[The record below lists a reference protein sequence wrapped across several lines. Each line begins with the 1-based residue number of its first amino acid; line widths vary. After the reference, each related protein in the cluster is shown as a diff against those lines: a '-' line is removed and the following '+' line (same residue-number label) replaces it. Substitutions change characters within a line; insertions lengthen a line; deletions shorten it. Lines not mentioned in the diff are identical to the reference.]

1 MARKLKNVEN
11 ETQTLFKLN
20 WRETLKNGENEK
32 CTLQDP
38 EYGEKTENHEKW
50 EIQTLGGEIW
60 RGKLKKVENL
70 EMSTVG
76 RGIWQEN

>member
-32 CTLQDP
+32 CTLTWNMARN
-38 EYGEKTENHEKW
+38 G
-50 EIQTLGGEIW
+50 
-60 RGKLKKVENL
+60 V
-70 EMSTVG
+70 
-76 RGIWQEN
+76 